1 MTLNKNERKKKT
13 KTKTKQK
20 TKNKKQKKNLSF
32 FFTMFIDKKVSQLN
46 SLSLSVYISDSY
58 LDRPK
63 QLIAS
68 GELFIYILCF
78 FI

>member
-1 MTLNKNERKKKT
+1 MTLKKTKEKKKT

-20 TKNKKQKKNLSF
+20 TKKNLSF
-32 FFTMFIDKKVSQLN
+32 FFTMFIDEKVSQLN